1 MDRDQQNDDA
11 GSSGTAT
18 QCGGAAMKLRERF
31 GQPPPD
37 WVTDSDRP
45 CGSGAAERL
54 ERPAA
59 CPFCNA
65 TIIDT
70 LATVITPATC
80 WRCRTCEA
88 TWTIASRAASSRLR

>member
-1 MDRDQQNDDA
+1 MDRDKKSDDA

-18 QCGGAAMKLRERF
+18 ASGRAPMKLRERF

-37 WVTDSDRP
+37 WVNDSDRAF
-45 CGSGAAERL
+45 GSGEADRL